1 MNRWVVSSQVLT
13 QAFSISLYLLNNIY
27 LLIYSSIHPNGR
39 VKTRIYSLTSCFSL
53 LTRAWTD
60 RRTDASDYLK
70 TTQTT

>member
-39 VKTRIYSLTSCFSL
+39 VQTSNFFL
-53 LTRAWTD
+53 
-60 RRTDASDYLK
+60 
-70 TTQTT
+70 